1 MISLFQ
7 QMIARL
13 TQGDAAVLCSII
25 ASSGSVPRGAGAKMA
40 VFPDGSFCGTIG
52 GGSVEYCAIQK
63 ALEVHKTGHD
73 AQESFLLHPNQVQ
86 DIGMVCG
93 GEVTVYFQRFHPQ
106 NEDAISLLRHILS
119 RLQCNCNC
127 WLIMAMQDGR
137 VTEFGTWDDETGLQ
151 GLRSIDETMLLPHF
165 SGRSVRLP
173 GEPTIYIE
181 PLSQRGIV
189 YIFGGGHVGRALCPV
204 LATVGFRVCV
214 VEHRPGLCDPG
225 RFPGAIQVLRHAC
238 KDIRKTIPITE
249 DDYVVI
255 MTPGHA
261 DDRSILNQ
269 VLWTPARYIGVIGS
283 RKKIA
288 ATNEWLLHQGHTP
301 EALKRI
307 ISPIGLPIL
316 AQTPEEIA
324 ISIAAQL
331 IAHRA
336 SAKQEGPY
344 HDAGNP

>member
-7 QMIARL
+7 QMIHRL
-13 TQGDAAVLCSII
+13 TEGDAVVLCSII

-40 VFPDGSFCGTIG
+40 VFPDGSFCGTVG

-63 ALEVHKTGHD
+63 ALEVHETGHD

-93 GEVTVYFQRFHPQ
+93 GEVTVYFQCFAPSDKE
-106 NEDAISLLRHILS
+106 NLSLLRHIHAC
-119 RLQCNCNC
+119 LQRNCNC
-127 WLIMAMQDGR
+127 WLIMAIEDGK
-137 VTEFGTWDDETGLQ
+137 VTEFGTWDDETGLLGIQ
-151 GLRSIDETMLLPHF
+151 CMDEAALLPHL
-165 SGRSVRLP
+165 SSRSVRLA
-173 GEPTIYIE
+173 GEPAVYIE

-189 YIFGGGHVGRALCPV
+189 YIFGGGHVGKALCPV
-204 LATVGFRVCV
+204 LASVGFRVCV
-214 VEHRPGLCDPG
+214 VENRPGLCGPE
-225 RFPGAIQVLRHAC
+225 RFPGAMAVLQDDCRDIQ
-238 KDIRKTIPITE
+238 KTIPITK
-249 DDYVVI
+249 DDYVAI

-261 DDRSILNQ
+261 DDRGILDQ

-288 ATNEWLLHQGHTP
+288 ATNAWLLERGHDR

-307 ISPIGLPIL
+307 VSPIGLPIL

-324 ISIAAQL
+324 ISITAQL

-336 SAKQEGPY
+336 GAKQE
-344 HDAGNP
+344 DT

>member
-1 MISLFQ
+1 MIHLFQ
-7 QMIARL
+7 QLLARL
-13 TQGDAAVLCSII
+13 KNGNPAVLCSII

-40 VFPDGSFCGTIG
+40 VFSDGSFCGTIG
-52 GGSVEYCAIQK
+52 GGNVEYCTIQK
-63 ALEVHKTGHD
+63 AMDVHKTGHD

-93 GEVTVYFQRFHPQ
+93 GEVTVYFQHFDPEQ
-106 NEDAISLLRHILS
+106 KETLALLRHILS

-127 WLIMAMQDGR
+127 WLIMALKDGR
-137 VTEFGTWDDETGLQ
+137 VTDFGTWDDETGLR
-151 GLRSIDETMLLPHF
+151 GLQSIDEAALLPHLG
-165 SGRSVRLP
+165 SRSVHLQ
-173 GEPTIYIE
+173 GETHLYIE
-181 PLSQRGIV
+181 PLCQRGIV

-204 LATVGFRVCV
+204 LANVGFRVCV
-214 VEHRPGLCDPG
+214 VENRPGLCEAE
-225 RFPGAIQVLRHAC
+225 RFPGAMAVLQDDC
-238 KDIRKTIPITE
+238 KDIQKTIPITK
-249 DDYVVI
+249 DDYVAI

-261 DDRSILNQ
+261 DDRDILNQ

-288 ATNEWLLHQGHTP
+288 ATNAWLLERGHDP
-301 EALKRI
+301 ASLSRI
-307 ISPIGLPIL
+307 ISPIGLPIQ

-336 SAKQEGPY
+336 STKQEGT
-344 HDAGNP
+344 

>member
-7 QMIARL
+7 QMIHRL
-13 TQGDAAVLCSII
+13 TEGDPVVLCSII

-63 ALEVHKTGHD
+63 ALEVHRSGHD
-73 AQESFLLHPNQVQ
+73 ATECFLLHPNQVQ

-93 GEVTVYFQRFHPQ
+93 GAVTVYFQRFDPQ
-106 NEDAISLLRHILS
+106 NEETLCLLRHILLC
-119 RLQCNCNC
+119 LQRNCNC
-127 WLIMAMQDGR
+127 WLIMAMQDGK

-151 GLRSIDETMLLPHF
+151 GLHRITEAMLLPHL
-165 SGRSVRLP
+165 SGNSVRLA
-173 GEPTIYIE
+173 GEPSIYIE

-189 YIFGGGHVGRALCPV
+189 YIFGGGHVGKALCPV

-214 VEHRPGLCDPG
+214 VENRPGLCKPE
-225 RFPGAIQVLRHAC
+225 RFPGAMAVLQDDC
-238 KDIRKTIPITE
+238 KDIRSTIPITK
-249 DDYVVI
+249 DDYVAI

-261 DDRSILNQ
+261 DDRGILDQ

-288 ATNEWLLHQGHTP
+288 TTNAWLLERGHTP
-301 EALKRI
+301 ESLERI
-307 ISPIGLPIL
+307 TSPIGLPIL

-336 SAKQEGPY
+336 GAKQEGT
-344 HDAGNP
+344 

>member
-13 TQGDAAVLCSII
+13 TQGEAVVLCSII
-25 ASSGSVPRGAGAKMA
+25 AASGSVPRGAGAKMA

-52 GGSVEYCAIQK
+52 GGRVEYCAVQK
-63 ALEVHKTGHD
+63 ALEVHNTGCD

-93 GEVTVYFQRFHPQ
+93 GEVTVFFQRFDPE
-106 NEDAISLLRHILS
+106 NGETISLLRHILS
-119 RLQCNCNC
+119 RLQRNCGC
-127 WLIMAMQDGR
+127 WLIMVIEAGK
-137 VTEFGTWDDETGLQ
+137 VTEFGTWDDETGLLGIQ
-151 GLRSIDETMLLPHF
+151 CIDEAMLLPHL
-165 SGRSVRLP
+165 SGRSVRLA
-173 GEPTIYIE
+173 GEPVIYIE

-204 LATVGFRVCV
+204 LASVGFRVCV
-214 VEHRPGLCDPG
+214 VENRPGLCEAE
-225 RFPGAIQVLRHAC
+225 RFPGAMAVLRDDC
-238 KDIRKTIPITE
+238 KDILKTIPITK
-249 DDYVVI
+249 DDYVAI

-261 DDRSILNQ
+261 DDRNILDQ

-288 ATNEWLLHQGHTP
+288 VTNAWLLERGHDP
-301 EALKRI
+301 ESLKRVTT
-307 ISPIGLPIL
+307 PIGLPIQ

-336 SAKQEGPY
+336 AKQEVT
-344 HDAGNP
+344 

>member
-7 QMIARL
+7 QMIRRL
-13 TQGDAAVLCSII
+13 TGGDAVVLCSII

-73 AQESFLLHPNQVQ
+73 ARESFLLHPNQVQ
-86 DIGMVCG
+86 DIGMICG
-93 GEVTVYFQRFHPQ
+93 GEVTVYFQRFDPK
-106 NEDAISLLRHILS
+106 NEHNISLLRHILS
-119 RLQCNCNC
+119 RLQGNCNC
-127 WLIMAMQDGR
+127 WLIMAMQNGK

-151 GLRSIDETMLLPHF
+151 GLGSIDEAALLPHL
-165 SGRSVRLP
+165 SSRSVHLAGKP
-173 GEPTIYIE
+173 SLYIE

-204 LATVGFRVCV
+204 LANVGFRVCV
-214 VEHRPGLCDPG
+214 VENRPGLCEG
-225 RFPGAIQVLRHAC
+225 ERFPGAMAVLRDDC
-238 KDIRKTIPITE
+238 RDILKTIPITR
-249 DDYVVI
+249 DDYVAI

-261 DDRSILNQ
+261 DDRGILDQ
-269 VLWTPARYIGVIGS
+269 VLRTSARYIGVIGS

-288 ATNEWLLHQGHTP
+288 ATNAWLLERGHDPASLT
-301 EALKRI
+301 RI
-307 ISPIGLPIL
+307 TAPIGLPIL

-336 SAKQEGPY
+336 GAKQE
-344 HDAGNP
+344 AT

>member
-13 TQGDAAVLCSII
+13 TQGDPAVLCSII

-52 GGSVEYCAIQK
+52 GGRVEFCAIQK
-63 ALEVHKTGHD
+63 ALEVHKTGQD
-73 AQESFLLHPNQVQ
+73 SQESFLLHPNQVQ

-93 GEVTVYFQRFHPQ
+93 GEVTVYFQCFDPRDP
-106 NEDAISLLRHILS
+106 ETLPLLRHILS
-119 RLQCNCNC
+119 RLQRNCNC
-127 WLIMAMQDGR
+127 WLIMVLQDGR
-137 VTEFGTWDDETGLQ
+137 VTDFGTWDDETGLQ
-151 GLRSIDETMLLPHF
+151 YLKSIGEAELLPHLC
-165 SGRSVRLP
+165 SRAVRVK
-173 GEPTIYIE
+173 GERTLYIE

-204 LATVGFRVCV
+204 LATVGFRVCI
-214 VEHRPGLCDPG
+214 VENRPGLCNSS
-225 RFPGAIQVLRHAC
+225 RFPGAMEVIPDDCR
-238 KDIRKTIPITE
+238 DIRATLPITK

-261 DDRSILNQ
+261 DDRGILNQ
-269 VLWTPARYIGVIGS
+269 VLRTPARYIGVIGS

-288 ATNEWLLHQGHTP
+288 ATNEWLLNQGHAP
-301 EALKRI
+301 EVLQRVT
-307 ISPIGLPIL
+307 SPIGLPIM

-331 IAHRA
+331 IAERA
-336 SAKQEGPY
+336 TKRPEGAC
-344 HDAGNP
+344 HDAGNS

>member
-1 MISLFQ
+1 MIHLFQ
-7 QMIARL
+7 QML
-13 TQGDAAVLCSII
+13 TQLKNGSPAVLCSII

-63 ALEVHKTGHD
+63 ALEVHKTGLD
-73 AQESFLLHPNQVQ
+73 TQESFLLHPNQVQ

-93 GEVTVYFQRFHPQ
+93 GEVTVYFQRFDPKD
-106 NEDAISLLRHILS
+106 ESTLFLLRHILS
-119 RLQCNCNC
+119 RLQGNCNC
-127 WLIMAMQDGR
+127 WLIMALKDGR
-137 VTEFGTWDDETGLQ
+137 VMDFGTWDDETGLQ
-151 GLRSIDETMLLPHF
+151 GLRTVEEHSLLPHLC
-165 SGRSVRLP
+165 SRSVHLQ
-173 GEPTIYIE
+173 GETHLYIE
-181 PLSQRGIV
+181 PLCQRGIV

-204 LATVGFRVCV
+204 LATVNFRVCM
-214 VEHRPGLCDPG
+214 VENRPGLCDPA
-225 RFPGAIQVLRHAC
+225 RFPGAMEVLQDDC
-238 KDIRKTIPITE
+238 KDILATIPITK

-261 DDRSILNQ
+261 DDRGILNQ
-269 VLWTPARYIGVIGS
+269 VLWTPAHYIGVIGS

-288 ATNEWLLHQGHTP
+288 ATNAWLLAQGHDP
-301 EALKRI
+301 ASLKRI
-307 ISPIGLPIL
+307 TTPIGLPIQ

-336 SAKQEGPY
+336 KAKQE
-344 HDAGNP
+344 DA